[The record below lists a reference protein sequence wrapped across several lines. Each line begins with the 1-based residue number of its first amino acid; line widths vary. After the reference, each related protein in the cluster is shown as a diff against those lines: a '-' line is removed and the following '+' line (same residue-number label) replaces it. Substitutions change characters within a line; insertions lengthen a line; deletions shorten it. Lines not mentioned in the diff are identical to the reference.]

1 MKVIL
6 LEDIDNLGRLGDT
19 ISVKAGYARNF
30 LIPRKLAL
38 QATEQNLKTQQNQI
52 QALERRKDKA
62 IDEARSLSDKLAG
75 VMLSY
80 TRKSGAKGQLF
91 GSVTNMDI
99 AASLAEQN
107 LEVDRRDIV
116 LSEPIKGVGE
126 FDVTIKLHHDV
137 APVIKVTVLPE
148 GGVIPESVVEE
159 ATDVSTDLSA
169 DLSTEAS
176 AEVEADEAKVEAPT
190 EAEAPVAVD
199 EPAEATA
206 APEEAVAQETTDEE
220 PEADVEADPE
230 ADTEAAEKDT
240 E

>member
-19 ISVKAGYARNF
+19 VSVKAGYARNF

-176 AEVEADEAKVEAPT
+176 AEVEADEAK
-190 EAEAPVAVD
+190 AEAPAEAETPAAVD

-206 APEEAVAQETTDEE
+206 APEEAVAQEATDEE

>member
-169 DLSTEAS
+169 
-176 AEVEADEAKVEAPT
+176 EADEAKAEAPA
-190 EAEAPVAVD
+190 EAEAPAAVD

-206 APEEAVAQETTDEE
+206 APEEAVAQEATDEE

>member
-169 DLSTEAS
+169 
-176 AEVEADEAKVEAPT
+176 EADEAKAEAPT
-190 EAEAPVAVD
+190 EAEAPAAVD

-206 APEEAVAQETTDEE
+206 APEEAVAQEATDEE
-220 PEADVEADPE
+220 PETDVEADPE

>member
-6 LEDIDNLGRLGDT
+6 LEDIDTLGRLGDT
-19 ISVKAGYARNF
+19 VTVKAGYARNF

-52 QALERRKDKA
+52 QALERRKDQA
-62 IDEARSLSDKLAG
+62 IEEARSLSDKLAG

-99 AASLAEQN
+99 AASLAEQG

-116 LSEPIKGVGE
+116 LTDPIKSVGE

-137 APVIKVTVLPE
+137 VPVVKVTVLPE

-159 ATDVSTDLSA
+159 APDVSTE
-169 DLSTEAS
+169 TP
-176 AEVEADEAKVEAPT
+176 AEVEAPAAVEEPT
-190 EAEAPVAVD
+190 
-199 EPAEATA
+199 
-206 APEEAVAQETTDEE
+206 EEAVPEPGTSPAESGIEGETAAQEAADEE

-230 ADTEAAEKDT
+230 ADTETAEKDS

>member
-6 LEDIDNLGRLGDT
+6 LEDIDSLGRLGDT
-19 ISVKAGYARNF
+19 VTVKAGYARNY

-38 QATEQNLKTQQNQI
+38 QATEQNLKAQQNQI
-52 QALERRKDKA
+52 QALERRKDQA
-62 IDEARSLSDKLAG
+62 IEEARSLSDKLAG

-99 AASLAEQN
+99 AASLAEQG

-116 LSEPIKGVGE
+116 LTEPIKSVGE

-137 APVIKVTVLPE
+137 VPVVKVTVLPE

-159 ATDVSTDLSA
+159 AP
-169 DLSTEAS
+169 
-176 AEVEADEAKVEAPT
+176 EAPAAVEEPT
-190 EAEAPVAVD
+190 EE
-199 EPAEATA
+199 A
-206 APEEAVAQETTDEE
+206 APEPGPEPVEGEAAAQEAADEE
-220 PEADVEADPE
+220 PETDVEADPE
-230 ADTEAAEKDT
+230 ADTEAAEKDS

>member
-159 ATDVSTDLSA
+159 ATDVSPDLSA
-169 DLSTEAS
+169 
-176 AEVEADEAKVEAPT
+176 EADEAKAEAPA
-190 EAEAPVAVD
+190 EAEAPAAVD

-206 APEEAVAQETTDEE
+206 APEEAVAQEATDEE
-220 PEADVEADPE
+220 PETDVEADPE

>member
-19 ISVKAGYARNF
+19 VTVKAGYARNF

-52 QALERRKDKA
+52 QALERRKDKV
-62 IDEARSLSDKLAG
+62 IEEAKSLSEKLAG

-99 AASLAEQN
+99 AASLAEQG

-116 LSEPIKGVGE
+116 LSEPIKSVGE

-148 GGVIPESVVEE
+148 GGVIPESVIEE
-159 ATDVSTDLSA
+159 ADEAPAATEEPAADLSA
-169 DLSTEAS
+169 
-176 AEVEADEAKVEAPT
+176 EADEAK
-190 EAEAPVAVD
+190 AE
-199 EPAEATA
+199 ETAE
-206 APEEAVAQETTDEE
+206 EEASAKAEETAPDKAAEESTVEE
-220 PEADVEADPE
+220 PEADTEADPE
-230 ADTEAAEKDT
+230 ADKDV